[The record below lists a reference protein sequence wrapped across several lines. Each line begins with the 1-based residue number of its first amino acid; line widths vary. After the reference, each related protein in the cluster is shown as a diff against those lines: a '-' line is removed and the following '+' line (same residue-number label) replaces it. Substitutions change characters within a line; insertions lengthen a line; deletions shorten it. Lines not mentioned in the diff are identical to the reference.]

1 MITLESQTKSLTCG
15 KVKIK
20 FAQPLHTGRLYY
32 EYERKI
38 FFSDSKYLFVS
49 ERNDENRCS
58 FMRLFPKFQPR
69 LNQGLVFL
77 ILIPFLRKEF
87 LFFWKLEDFLFL
99 RFCVFPWL

>member
-20 FAQPLHTGRLYY
+20 FAQLLHTGRLYY

-77 ILIPFLRKEF
+77 ILIPFLRAAYYFHFSSLQVIAGF
-87 LFFWKLEDFLFL
+87 L
-99 RFCVFPWL
+99 V